1 MTTRFFWVRH
11 GPTHRKTM
19 IGWTDVPADLSDRPA
34 LDRLAGELP
43 DGAAVVSSD
52 LIRAVATADAL
63 ERGRPRLGHDRAL
76 REINFGAW
84 EDRLFTDVARE
95 QPQLA
100 RAFLENPGPWRAPGG
115 ESWDDLEGRVAA
127 AVDALAETHQ
137 GGAVVVVAHFAVI
150 LTALRRARKIT
161 PYDAMAQKID
171 NLSLT
176 EISLNRGRWQVGRV
190 NHLA

>member
-1 MTTRFFWVRH
+1 MTRFFWVRH

-19 IGWTDVPADLSDRPA
+19 IGWTDAPADLSDRGA
-34 LDRLAGELP
+34 LDRLAAELP
-43 DGAAVVSSD
+43 AQAQVISSD
-52 LIRAVATADAL
+52 LVRAVATADAL
-63 ERGRPRLGHDRAL
+63 ERGRPRLGHDAAL

-84 EDRLFTDVARE
+84 EDRLFTDVAQE
-95 QPQLA
+95 TPELA

-115 ESWDDLEGRVAA
+115 ESWNDLEARVEA
-127 AVDALAETHQ
+127 AVDSLAAQYQ

-150 LTALRRARKIT
+150 LTALRRARGIT

-176 EISLNRGRWQVGRV
+176 ELSLTRGRWHVGRV

>member
-34 LDRLAGELP
+34 LDRLARELP
-43 DGAAVVSSD
+43 PEASVVSSD
-52 LIRAVATADAL
+52 LMRAVATADAL
-63 ERGRPRLGHDRAL
+63 ERGRPRLGHDAAL

-95 QPQLA
+95 TPELA

-115 ESWDDLEGRVAA
+115 ESWNDLEDRVTA
-127 AVDALAETHQ
+127 AVDDLAARHQ
-137 GGAVVVVAHFAVI
+137 GGTVVVVAHFAVI
-150 LTALRRARKIT
+150 LTALRRARGIT

-176 EISLNRGRWQVGRV
+176 ELTRTRGGWQVGRINRLV
-190 NHLA
+190 